1 MVCIKKQPYIYYVRL
16 TFKNRHFFRYL
27 TCLLDRG
34 HIKHLGITE
43 YFDGIYGST
52 PTAFHKADVL
62 QRAITENQAPKD
74 QSVIVGDTKFDL
86 IGGKTV
92 GIKTIAVTWGF
103 GENETLLAENP
114 DFIADTTQ
122 ELWDILK

>member
-1 MVCIKKQPYIYYVRL
+1 MC
-16 TFKNRHFFRYL
+16 
-27 TCLLDRG
+27 
-34 HIKHLGITE
+34 KHLVITE

-92 GIKTIAVTWGF
+92 GIKTIAVSWGF
-103 GENETLLAENP
+103 GRNETLLAENP
-114 DFIADTTQ
+114 DFIADNTQ
-122 ELWDILK
+122 EIWDSHVLFSIELGLHLNNDIQAKLQSLIKSL